1 MQDELRIRF
10 VSTDDTLAEMSRQ
23 KVEHIFKNLIDVFQ
37 ELKTLCVSQDANFV
51 GLYYQIG
58 KIIERE
64 YEKIRVA
71 NDRCRI
77 YGVDFFEEMGAI
89 LGRHPRTLW
98 DCRRFFLAYDEQQL
112 EELLACRVNW
122 SHVRPLIK
130 LESEEERQKLAQ
142 RIAREHLTADELD
155 AIVFK
160 FRRSEEEGKRK
171 GKEAKV
177 PANLKAAISKLN
189 SWVQTSQNRVLDLL
203 FGERYNLPSEIVS
216 EPPDE
221 LTVEQRDEVEHA
233 IEQLE
238 LVAEK
243 AKAGASKLREV
254 LPRFD
259 VVFEERKKREDSK
272 STEEN
277 PLRNRGMRRRVNMVS
292 PVG

>member
-1 MQDELRIRF
+1 MQDEVRIRF
-10 VSTDDTLAEMSRQ
+10 VSTDDTLPKMSRQ

-37 ELKTLCVSQDANFV
+37 ELKTLCVSQDANV
-51 GLYYQIG
+51 VEQCYQIG

-64 YEKIRVA
+64 YERLRTA
-71 NDRCRI
+71 NDHCRI
-77 YGVDFFEEMGAI
+77 HQVDFFEEMGAI

-98 DCRRFFLAYDEQQL
+98 DCRRFFLAYDEEQL

-122 SHVRPLIK
+122 SHVRTLITIK
-130 LESEEERQKLAQ
+130 SEEERQKLAQ
-142 RIAREHLTADELD
+142 RIAREPLTADELD

-160 FRRSEEEGKRK
+160 FRKSEAAGNRK
-171 GKEAKV
+171 GKQAKV
-177 PANLKAAISKLN
+177 PANLKAGIRKLN

-203 FGERYNLPSEIVS
+203 FGERYNLPSVIES

-221 LTVEQRDEVEHA
+221 LTVEQRGEVEHA

-238 LVAEK
+238 FVAEK

-272 STEEN
+272 SSDEN
-277 PLRNRGMRRRVNMVS
+277 PLRNRGMRRRVNIVS
-292 PVG
+292 P